1 MTITRANVEAE
12 IVSRVGAWMTAASLA
27 VTVAGANASLNS
39 PIGWAIRLAGG
50 TVVAPSLV
58 TDTDVQTVTDANLD
72 KLYDLAELRTLE
84 SVLSNY
90 TGVDKKAGPVE
101 LKSSQLGD
109 RLLGAIDRKRAQI
122 AADYGIGVYTAFS
135 IGLTR
140 TDGYSELQATLE

>member
-1 MTITRANVEAE
+1 MTITRANVESE

-27 VTVAGANASLNS
+27 VTVAGSNASLNS
-39 PIGWAIRLAGG
+39 PIGWAVRLAGG
-50 TVVAPSLV
+50 TTASPALV

-84 SVLSNY
+84 SALSNY
-90 TGVDKKAGPVE
+90 PGVDKKAGPVE

-109 RLLGAIDRKRAQI
+109 RLLAVISMKRAQV
-122 AADYGIGVYTAFS
+122 AADYGIGGYTAFS
-135 IGLTR
+135 VSLTR